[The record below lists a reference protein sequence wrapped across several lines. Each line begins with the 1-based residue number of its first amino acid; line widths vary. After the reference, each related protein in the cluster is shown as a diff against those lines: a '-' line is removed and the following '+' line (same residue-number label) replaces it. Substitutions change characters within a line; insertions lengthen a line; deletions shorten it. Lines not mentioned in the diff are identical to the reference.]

1 MFSNKKKPTKPK
13 APSRQGRN
21 LSQVSYYVVSL
32 DYEHHNSPYNFQLV
46 FNGYFLLIEYFVMY
60 TCRLQY
66 LPNKDQ

>member
-21 LSQVSYYVVSL
+21 LSQVSYYVVGL
-32 DYEHHNSPYNFQLV
+32 YYEHHNSPYYFQLV
-46 FNGYFLLIEYFVMY
+46 FNGYFLLIEYFMMS